1 MMKRILLIVL
11 AAVFA
16 AGLLLSGCEST
27 RGAGQ
32 RVSDD
37 LKKTSKKVEKGISD
51 ATKDFRERNE

>member
-1 MMKRILLIVL
+1 MKRFLVMTVV
-11 AAVFA
+11 AVFA
-16 AGLLLSGCEST
+16 AGLLLSGCEAT

-32 RVSDD
+32 RIGDD